1 MELPET
7 PRRMKSQRRT
17 PISALVVFVILL
29 AAGALGLF
37 LGRRHAGPNVLLV
50 TIDTERADRLGCYGY
65 GPARTPVAD
74 GLAAEGT
81 LFRDCVASAPITL
94 PSHATILTGLQ
105 PPAHGV
111 RDNGIFT
118 LDDQAVT
125 LAERL
130 KEAGYETQAFVSGIV
145 LNRRYGLAQG
155 FDGYDDDLWAESDPK
170 MFMIRERKAARTID
184 LALEWL
190 EGRAGKAAHRPF
202 FAWVHLF
209 DPHQPTNPPAWTRTV
224 TATPYDGEIAY
235 ADRELGRLIA
245 ALREKHLLDDTVV
258 VYTADHGESLGEHQ
272 EKTHAVFIYEA
283 TVRVPLII
291 RYPRLFEAGAVHGG
305 PVRHVDIVPTL
316 LSILDRP
323 GGEQT
328 QGLDLTPAG
337 RGGALPPDLVQYS
350 ESRLSELGFGMAPLY
365 GLRSGNWKWIRA
377 PRPELYDLQVDPGEL
392 SNVYDANRTLAER
405 LDGELDRIFADSRAR
420 AIRERTNPLSSE
432 TEEMLRSLGYL
443 AAKGARESM
452 GGMDPKDGIS
462 IHNDLEEARHAAQKG
477 DWAAA
482 EKGLRGILAKVPG
495 HLTARNVLGLSF
507 LRQGRLEEAKAEY
520 TASLEADPGQAR
532 VFVQMAAIALL
543 ENKLVEAE
551 GLLNQALDITPGFVE
566 AYSNLGLIASLRG
579 DAAGARSWYDKAVA
593 IDPEFPAVYRR
604 VGDMHFEKGEW
615 EKALA
620 AYRTAAEKFPRD
632 YRALVQ
638 AGNCSRRLGRLG
650 EAEELFRRSIKAGR
664 GTWVPH
670 YNLAC
675 LLAVQGRIPGAAE
688 ELRQALKRGFNSL
701 KLLTGDPDLAGLRAS
716 EHYPK
721 ILDAVREHQHDVDL
735 EEEEE

>member
-1 MELPET
+1 MAQSISST
-7 PRRMKSQRRT
+7 RGVSRRRSLI
-17 PISALVVFVILL
+17 PVLAGVGILL
-29 AAGALGLF
+29 AVGAAWLLF
-37 LGRRHAGPNVLLV
+37 GRRPARPNILLV

-65 GPARTPVAD
+65 SPARTPVAD
-74 GLAAEGT
+74 GLASEGI
-81 LFRDCVASAPITL
+81 LFRDCAASAPITL
-94 PSHATILTGLQ
+94 PSHATILTGLH

-111 RDNGIFT
+111 RDNGVFS

-130 KEAGYETQAFVSGIV
+130 REAGYETRAFVSGVV

-184 LALEWL
+184 TALEWL
-190 EGRAGKAAHRPF
+190 SGRTGRASRRPF
-202 FAWVHLF
+202 LAWIHLF
-209 DPHQPTNPPAWTRTV
+209 DPHQPTSPPAWTRSVTV
-224 TATPYDGEIAY
+224 SPYDGEIAY
-235 ADRELGRLIA
+235 ADRELGRFVA
-245 ALREKHLLDDTVV
+245 ALRERRLLDDTVV

-272 EKTHAVFIYEA
+272 EKTHAIFIYEA

-291 RYPRLFEAGAVHGG
+291 RYPRLFKAGSVYGG

-316 LSILDRP
+316 LAILGRP

-328 QGLDLTPAG
+328 QGLDLTPVG
-337 RGGALPPDLVQYS
+337 RGEALPPDLVQYS

-365 GLRSGNWKWIRA
+365 GVRSGGWKWIRA
-377 PRPELYDLQVDPGEL
+377 PRPELYDLQVDPREL
-392 SNVYDANRTLAER
+392 SNVVDGNPALAKR
-405 LDGELDRIFADSRAR
+405 LDGELDRVFADSRGR
-420 AIRERTNPLSSE
+420 AIRERTQPLSSE

-452 GGMDPKDGIS
+452 GGMDPKDGIAV
-462 IHNDLEEARHAAQKG
+462 HNDLEEARHAAQKG
-477 DWAAA
+477 DWVAA

-495 HLTARNVLGLSF
+495 HLTARNILGLAY

-520 TASLEADPGQAR
+520 SASLEADPGQSR
-532 VFVQMAAIALL
+532 VFVQLAGIALL
-543 ENKLVEAE
+543 ENKLADAE
-551 GLLNQALDITPGFVE
+551 GLLRQALDITPGFVE
-566 AYSNLGLIASLRG
+566 AYSQLGLIASLRG
-579 DAAGARSWYDKAVA
+579 DEAGARSWYDKAVA
-593 IDPEFPAVYRR
+593 VDPEFPAVYRR
-604 VGDMHFEKGEW
+604 VGDMYFEKGQW

-638 AGNCSRRLGRLG
+638 AGTCSRRLGRLG
-650 EAEELFRRSIKAGR
+650 DAEDLFRRAIKAGR
-664 GTWVPH
+664 GAWAPH

-675 LLAVQGRIPGAAE
+675 LFAVQGRIEAAAE

-701 KLLTGDPDLAGLRAS
+701 KLLTEDPDLAGLRAS
-716 EHYPK
+716 DLYPK
-721 ILDAVREHQHDVDL
+721 ILDAVRERQHDIEL
-735 EEEEE
+735 EEGE